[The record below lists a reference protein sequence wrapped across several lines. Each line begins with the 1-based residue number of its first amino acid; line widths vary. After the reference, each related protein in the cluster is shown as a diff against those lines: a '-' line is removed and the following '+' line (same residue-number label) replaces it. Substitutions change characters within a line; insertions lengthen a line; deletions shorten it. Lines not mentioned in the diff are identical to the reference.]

1 MTVLLA
7 FVGFAI
13 GLASGSTA
21 TALVGAAAGAALGV
35 ASAQRKTVAELRKD
49 VQLLRDQG
57 RSLRAEF
64 EEGLEAELEE
74 FGQGLAGDAGP
85 TSPRSPKEGSD
96 PSSEE
101 AELTEEPASPP
112 PTAAQRFVAA
122 NRSRSDE
129 PEPVG
134 EDRPRENQERRS
146 TVESPTSTPPNVL
159 ERGLEHIA
167 KGVREFFTGGNTVVR
182 VGLLVL
188 LVGVVLLLKYA
199 ADHAMFPIELRMAS
213 AALIGFVL
221 IGLGLRQ
228 RVARPSFG
236 LPMQG
241 TGVATLYL
249 VVFFSLR
256 AYELLPAPL
265 AFGLMAAVALASG
278 VLAVAQN
285 SMALIV
291 IGVVGGFMA
300 PILASTGSGSHVLLF
315 GYYLVLNLLIAGV
328 AWFRSWRP
336 LNLLGFAFTFGVGS
350 LWGASSYTPEHF
362 ATTEPFL
369 IAFFLLYV
377 AIVVIFALRRP
388 ADLRGWVDGSLTFGT
403 PLAFLG
409 LQYALVKDRPFGM
422 AYTTMAMAAV
432 YVGLAFVLFKRAPK
446 VMRNLVEAFLV
457 LGVGFATLA
466 VPYGFSNQSLTG
478 ATWAVEGLGL
488 FWLGIRQ
495 GRALSRIAGVALQ
508 PMAGC
513 ALILSL
519 FAGQSSSPQP
529 ILNAPFAAS
538 TFLTLSALGIAFLA
552 HRHRETLG
560 RFGRALVVLI
570 PWALVW
576 WYGAAIREVTDHV
589 SADYRSAALVGWV
602 AVTGLL
608 LELTGKRLS
617 WRDGRLPA
625 LLSVPAVLL
634 LLLLYGPEL
643 LAVNPPRVGLRA
655 VAGLEPALTHS
666 PLGFGGFI
674 AWPVYLV
681 GMYFTL
687 FRFSRD
693 HPAIGNRLHA
703 LALWSVAIWVA
714 LQSAYLVRAVEGIG
728 GNWPVAAAGA
738 GLLLV
743 ALGGLKLRSRL
754 RSDALQAVY
763 RDHASGGL
771 VVLIA
776 LWQVR
781 TNLFAAGAVEP
792 LPYWPLLNPL
802 DVTLGL
808 AFLCCW
814 FWVRGAS
821 VPAQPL
827 LMGMAFL
834 WFNGVLARTVHHF
847 AQVAYTPQALWDYSP
862 MQVAVSV
869 SWTLIGLTTILWAT
883 RARSRSVWF
892 VGSVL
897 LAVVVG
903 KLFLVDIAHLN
914 PVAKIGT
921 FLVVG
926 VLLLVVGY
934 FSPIPPGSSEAPT
947 QEPESDGDDS

>member
-1 MTVLLA
+1 MTVLLAFLLA

-13 GLASGSTA
+13 GLASGSAA
-21 TALVGAAAGAALGV
+21 TALIGAAAGAALGV
-35 ASAQRKTVAELRKD
+35 AIAQRKAVAALEAD
-49 VQLLRDQG
+49 VQRLRRAE
-57 RSLRAEF
+57 RSLRAE
-64 EEGLEAELEE
+64 LEE
-74 FGQGLAGDAGP
+74 RGQRLAREGDA
-85 TSPRSPKEGSD
+85 SPSRTPGESAV
-96 PSSEE
+96 PSSAGAEREADAAVGSEE
-101 AELTEEPASPP
+101 SRERV
-112 PTAAQRFVAA
+112 PTAAPRTPAPPAA
-122 NRSRSDE
+122 
-129 PEPVG
+129 V
-134 EDRPRENQERRS
+134 ER
-146 TVESPTSTPPNVL
+146 VL
-159 ERGLEHIA
+159 RQVA

-199 ADHAMFPIELRMAS
+199 ADHALFPIELRMAS

-221 IGLGLRQ
+221 IALGLRQ
-228 RVARPSFG
+228 RVARPAFG
-236 LPMQG
+236 MPLQG
-241 TGVATLYL
+241 AGVATLYL

-265 AFGLMAAVALASG
+265 AFGLMAGVALASG

-300 PILASTGSGSHVLLF
+300 PLLASTGGGSHVLLF

-350 LWGASSYTPEHF
+350 VWGASSYAPEHF
-362 ATTEPFL
+362 ASTEPFL
-369 IAFFLLYV
+369 IAFFLQYV

-409 LQYALVKDRPFGM
+409 LQYALVEDRPFGM
-422 AYTTMAMAAV
+422 AYTTLAMAAV
-432 YVGLAFVLFKRAPK
+432 YVGLAFALFKRAPK
-446 VMRNLVEAFLV
+446 VMRHLVEAFLV

-466 VPYGFSNQSLTG
+466 VPYGFSNEALTG

-488 FWLGIRQ
+488 FWLGSRQ
-495 GRALSRIAGVALQ
+495 RRRLSRIAGVALQ

-513 ALILSL
+513 ALAWSL
-519 FAGQSSSPQP
+519 IAGQSTSAHP

-538 TFLTLSALGIAFLA
+538 TFLALSALGIAYLA

-560 RFGRALVVLI
+560 RLGKALVVLI

-576 WYGAAIREVTDHV
+576 WYGAAIREVWDHV
-589 SADYRSAALVGWV
+589 PADYRNAALVGWV
-602 AVTGLL
+602 AGTCLL
-608 LELTGKRLS
+608 FELGGKRLD

-625 LLSVPAVLL
+625 LLSVPAMLP
-634 LLLLYGPEL
+634 LLLLYGLEL
-643 LAVNPPRVGLRA
+643 LAVNPPRVDLHAR
-655 VAGLEPALTHS
+655 AGLEPALESS
-666 PLGFGGFI
+666 PLAFGGFV
-674 AWPVYLV
+674 AWPVYALV
-681 GMYFTL
+681 MYFAL
-687 FRFSRD
+687 FRCSRD
-693 HPAIGNRLHA
+693 RPAVGNPLHA

-714 LQSAYLVRAVEGIG
+714 LQSAFLVRGVEGLG

-743 ALGGLKLRSRL
+743 ALGGRELRARL
-754 RSDALQAVY
+754 RSPALRAAY
-763 RDHASGGL
+763 LDHASGGL
-771 VVLIA
+771 VALIA

-781 TNLFAAGAVEP
+781 TNLVAAGAVEP

-814 FWVRGAS
+814 FWVRAAS
-821 VPAQPL
+821 VAAGPL

-847 AQVAYTPQALWDYSP
+847 APVDYTREALWRCSP

-892 VGSVL
+892 AGSVL

-903 KLFLVDIAHLN
+903 KLFLVDLAHLD

-934 FSPIPPGSSEAPT
+934 FSPIPPGSSETTAP
-947 QEPESDGDDS
+947 EPEPDGDDS